1 MTFNFVTVLMLCNAL
16 FVNGK
21 GLPQTEKDRID
32 TADLLKQLQEPE
44 DDYFPGKSE
53 NRLPHEMF
61 LEDSSDAQGI
71 TVYCRQNDMSITI
84 PKPILKGVDKEHLR
98 LLDPS
103 CKATETPMYF
113 SLQTPLTG
121 CKSSRRSSK
130 SAIVYSNT
138 VLEIPLKNSDIITRI
153 REIEIPFSCY
163 YSNSEIA
170 AAVGFKPKSRK
181 LVFLEKGKGNFT
193 VLLEFY
199 HSKRYIKPYGPKDF
213 PIPYKLRQQMY
224 LQGKVDSKDK
234 RLSIMFE
241 NCVAIPTPDEKN
253 AVGLQILTNGCAV
266 DDTVQFHPA
275 PTGYSRFSMEAFQF
289 VKHPFVFIHCH
300 VVICDASD
308 SQSRC
313 ARGCV
318 PSPRRERRGIEEKR
332 VYSLVQGP
340 LTIDDSSEEFEPS
353 NDETAQNPPEIE
365 VEVNMPIVATV
376 AAATAF
382 TVFGVVFVALRSRPH
397 QN

>member
-1 MTFNFVTVLMLCNAL
+1 
-16 FVNGK
+16 
-21 GLPQTEKDRID
+21 
-32 TADLLKQLQEPE
+32 
-44 DDYFPGKSE
+44 
-53 NRLPHEMF
+53 
-61 LEDSSDAQGI
+61 
-71 TVYCRQNDMSITI
+71 
-84 PKPILKGVDKEHLR
+84 
-98 LLDPS
+98 
-103 CKATETPMYF
+103 
-113 SLQTPLTG
+113 
-121 CKSSRRSSK
+121 
-130 SAIVYSNT
+130 
-138 VLEIPLKNSDIITRI
+138 
-153 REIEIPFSCY
+153 
-163 YSNSEIA
+163 
-170 AAVGFKPKSRK
+170 
-181 LVFLEKGKGNFT
+181 
-193 VLLEFY
+193 
-199 HSKRYIKPYGPKDF
+199 
-213 PIPYKLRQQMY
+213 
-224 LQGKVDSKDK
+224 
-234 RLSIMFE
+234 
-241 NCVAIPTPDEKN
+241 
-253 AVGLQILTNGCAV
+253 
-266 DDTVQFHPA
+266 
-275 PTGYSRFSMEAFQF
+275 MEAFQF